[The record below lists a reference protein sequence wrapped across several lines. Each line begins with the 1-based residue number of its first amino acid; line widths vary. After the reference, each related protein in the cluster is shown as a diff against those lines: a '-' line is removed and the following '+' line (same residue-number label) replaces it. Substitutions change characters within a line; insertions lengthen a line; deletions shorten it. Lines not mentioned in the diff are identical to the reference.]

1 MSFSVMLD
9 LLKQKSKGSIVLVK
23 LGAFYVAVG
32 EDAVI
37 LNQKL
42 NLKCTCFKKQICKVG
57 FPINS
62 LEEYI
67 QKLEKQPYS
76 YVIYDY
82 DKQVEELTLIKE
94 KVGRN
99 KKEKAQNINCM
110 KCKGVDKLE
119 KIYGDN
125 QYISAFVK
133 LVEKKVEEQA

>member
-57 FPINS
+57 FPVNT

-76 YVIYDY
+76 YVVYNY
-82 DKQVEELTLIKE
+82 DKQAEELKIVKE

-99 KKEKAQNINCM
+99 KKESNQNINCM
-110 KCKGVDKLE
+110 KCKGVDKLK
-119 KIYGDN
+119 KIYGDK

-133 LVEKKVEEQA
+133 LIEKKVEE